1 MLEDILRHY
10 VEVLHEFIII
20 CSCMLF
26 YSVAKSC
33 FFEKEAQQGH
43 PIKFFIPNVDVDL
56 PLVAGDVYTKFG
68 ENRSSRFD
76 LYK

>member
-1 MLEDILRHY
+1 MNSLLFEVACCYNVLLRA
-10 VEVLHEFIII
+10 V
-20 CSCMLF
+20 
-26 YSVAKSC
+26 
-33 FFEKEAQQGH
+33 FFEKVAQPGQ

-56 PLVAGDVYTKFG
+56 PWVAGDVCIKFG